1 MDESEV
7 VCSWQV
13 FHKDVKV
20 YEIIKTEENNFLL
33 TVVEFEILCLF
44 VSF

>member
-1 MDESEV
+1 MDEPEV

-13 FHKDVKV
+13 FQKDIKV
-20 YEIIKTEENNFLL
+20 YEIIKTEENNLLL